1 MPETR
6 EEFLARNPHLVEF
19 VPFLDDLNSES
30 PRGRVMIAAAYLDE
44 LLKRTM
50 LGYMRDVNE
59 ARDLVAGHHA
69 PLGTFDAR
77 IEACFAFGLIN
88 DEERSELKLIRRI
101 RNDFA
106 HDPKA
111 SFTDRSIS
119 DRCRELKFRM
129 PGDGEPERYFTSAV
143 VPLIMRLLNRA
154 HYVRQQRRTFV
165 NYVEIKGISISRVVD
180 IRSLR

>member
-1 MPETR
+1 MTDTR

-19 VPFLDDLNSES
+19 LPFLDDLNAES
-30 PRGRVMIAAAYLDE
+30 SRGRAMIAAAYLDE
-44 LLKRTM
+44 LLKRVL
-50 LGYMRDVNE
+50 LGYMRDVPE
-59 ARDLVAGHHA
+59 AKDLVTGHHA

-77 IEACFAFGLIN
+77 IEACFALGLIN

-111 SFTDRSIS
+111 RFNDQSIA
-119 DRCRELKFRM
+119 DRCRNLKFRV
-129 PGDGEPERYFTSAV
+129 PGNGQPEGHFASAA

-165 NYVEIKGISISRVVD
+165 NWP
-180 IRSLR
+180 L